1 MVWVSGKARSG
12 RIILLLTCHSPAPAC
27 TWRSLGSSAKPNA
40 FLHRSSGNL
49 PPNGGLCRRF
59 LEALFPR
66 CPRSTPGH
74 SLYSIR
80 ILVRR
85 RVEPHMICFAQPRS
99 AFSEIEFEG
108 SQNCRLPFQ
117 KQQTSRIYWH
127 SQRALAAA
135 MPLSLKSNLCLQLS
149 AVRANV
155 ATIVLQT
162 ALVLVVPPAGSLHPS
177 VTYPAAEPST
187 QLTSSRVEPLSSLSS
202 LLGISRPLNLTSSPL
217 P

>member
-1 MVWVSGKARSG
+1 VIDLKLGKFSI
-12 RIILLLTCHSPAPAC
+12 RIY
-27 TWRSLGSSAKPNA
+27 SSTQGDGK
-40 FLHRSSGNL
+40 FTSKY
-49 PPNGGLCRRF
+49 GGLCRRF
-59 LEALFPR
+59 WRHFSPR

-80 ILVRR
+80 ILVWRR
-85 RVEPHMICFAQPRS
+85 FEPHMICFAPTSVGFLRNRIRRFPKLS
-99 AFSEIEFEG
+99 S
-108 SQNCRLPFQ
+108 SLP
-117 KQQTSRIYWH
+117 KTADLKNIM
-127 SQRALAAA
+127 ALPTCLAAA

-149 AVRANV
+149 AVRANG

-177 VTYPAAEPST
+177 VTYPTAEPST

-217 P
+217 SDWCLGVPRGA